1 MKYPVSVPNVALHGG
16 KFSDGDPTA
25 GIARSMIPSAWAN
38 LTTDE
43 LINIV
48 VAGGLT
54 PSEADATQVLT
65 ALHVLFTTP
74 AQALLKASNLSD
86 LTNPATARTN
96 LGAAAAN
103 GLATLD
109 GGGKVPVSQL
119 PDSILGAGAANGL
132 ATLDGGGKVPVSQ
145 LPASILGALIYQ
157 GTWNAN
163 TNSPALASGTGTK
176 GFYYKVSTAGTSSLD
191 GLNVWNVGDLVVFDG
206 ATWDK
211 IDGTTDEVVTFNGRF
226 GAVVLLLSDVITVL
240 GFNPVQQG
248 TGVGQTSNAMKIG
261 WSAGGKPK
269 LTVDTTDVGN
279 IALESWVTGNFDA
292 AGAAFAGQT
301 AAQAFAVALLANTG
315 FLLNV
320 KPMTL
325 TASFSDSISLT
336 ATAPHAG
343 IYLAASTLNFSV
355 VGAVGSSTTA
365 ALSIS
370 GASTQTESTQTT
382 SVQFNGV
389 AVSAG
394 ASVTASLAVTTG
406 GTSPATIATAR
417 VMMIFIP
424 TN

>member
-1 MKYPVSVPNVALHGG
+1 MKYPVSVPNVALHAG

-38 LTTDE
+38 LITDE

-48 VAGGLT
+48 TSGGLT

-65 ALHVLFTTP
+65 ALRAIFTTP
-74 AQALLKASNLSD
+74 AQALLKANNLSD
-86 LTNPATARTN
+86 GVAATMRTN
-96 LGAAAAN
+96 LGAA
-103 GLATLD
+103 
-109 GGGKVPVSQL
+109 
-119 PDSILGAGAANGL
+119 AANGL

-176 GFYYKVSTAGTSSLD
+176 GFYYKVAIAGTTSLD
-191 GLNVWNVGDLVVFDG
+191 GLNVWNVGDLAVYDG
-206 ATWDK
+206 TTWDK
-211 IDGTTDEVVTFNGRF
+211 IDGTTDEVISFNGRF
-226 GAVVLLLSDVITVL
+226 GVITLTSSDVGTAL
-240 GFNPVQQG
+240 GYTPVQQG
-248 TGVGQTSNAMKIG
+248 TGVGQTGNVIKIG

-269 LTVDTTDVGN
+269 LTVDTSDVGN
-279 IALESWVTGNFDA
+279 LAMEPWVSGNFDA
-292 AGAAFAGQT
+292 SGAAGAAQA
-301 AAQAFAVALLANTG
+301 AAQAYALALLANTG

-320 KPMTL
+320 KPLVL
-325 TASFSDSISLT
+325 TAAFSDSISLT

-343 IYLAASTLNFSV
+343 IYIALSTLNFATA
-355 VGAVGSSTTA
+355 GAVGSSTTA

-370 GASTQTESTQTT
+370 GAAPQTDSTQLPSI
-382 SVQFNGV
+382 QFNGV
-389 AVSAG
+389 AVFAG
-394 ASVTASLAVTTG
+394 QVITATLAVTTG
-406 GTSPATIATAR
+406 GTSPATTATAR

>member
-119 PDSILGAGAANGL
+119 PASILGAGAANGL

>member
-1 MKYPVSVPNVALHGG
+1 MKYPVSVPNVALHAG
-16 KFSDGDPTA
+16 KFTDGDPTA

-38 LTTDE
+38 LITDE

-48 VAGGLT
+48 TSGGLT
-54 PSEADATQVLT
+54 PSEADATQVLA
-65 ALHVLFTTP
+65 ALRAIFTTP
-74 AQALLKASNLSD
+74 AQAVLKANNGSDFANL
-86 LTNPATARTN
+86 ATTRAN
-96 LGAAAAN
+96 LG
-103 GLATLD
+103 
-109 GGGKVPVSQL
+109 GGS
-119 PDSILGAGAANGL
+119 ANGL

-176 GFYYKVSTAGTSSLD
+176 GFYYKVATAGTTSLD

-206 ATWDK
+206 TTWDK
-211 IDGTTDEVVTFNGRF
+211 IDGTTDEVISFNGRF
-226 GAVVLLLSDVITVL
+226 GVITLTLADVIAALTYT
-240 GFNPVQQG
+240 PVQQG
-248 TGVGQTSNAMKIG
+248 TGVGQTSNAIKIG

-269 LTVDTTDVGN
+269 LTVDTTDEGN
-279 IALESWVTGNFDA
+279 IALESWVSANFDA

-315 FLLNV
+315 FLLNI
-320 KPMTL
+320 KPMVL

-343 IYLAASTLNFSV
+343 IYIAISTLNFATP
-355 VGAVGSSTTA
+355 GAAGSSTTS
-365 ALSIS
+365 ALSIT
-370 GASTQTESTQTT
+370 GASTQTDSTQLTPP
-382 SVQFNGV
+382 QFNGV
-389 AVSAG
+389 SVSAG
-394 ASVTASLAVTTG
+394 ASVTATHTVTTG
-406 GTSPATIATAR
+406 GTSPATTATAR

>member
-1 MKYPVSVPNVALHGG
+1 MKYPVSVPNVALHAG

-96 LGAAAAN
+96 LGAA
-103 GLATLD
+103 
-109 GGGKVPVSQL
+109 
-119 PDSILGAGAANGL
+119 AANGL

-417 VMMIFIP
+417 VMIIFIP